1 MAEQLDRREERRFR
15 EEIREFVAEQV
26 SEPIRL
32 KVAQGRDISRA
43 ETITWQ
49 RKLVDRGWGAVHW
62 PQRWGGTDWSLH
74 KRFVFEE
81 EMALAGAP
89 GVPPF
94 NTKML
99 GPILLEYGTEEQK
112 ERFLPGALKLEQ
124 WWCQGYS
131 EPSAGSDL
139 AALRTRAVRDGDVY
153 RVNGGKIWTSYAHYA
168 DWMFCLVRTNT
179 EVKKQKGIS
188 FLLLDMRS
196 EGVSVE
202 PIHHFYG
209 AHILNQ
215 VLLDEV
221 RVPVDQR
228 IGEENTG
235 WTTAKALLE
244 HERLATSRHAE
255 ATRKL
260 GRLLALARH
269 NRDGDGPLY
278 RRADVRARIA
288 EVAVQVKALEFATRR
303 GLDMLIRD
311 GRIGVFASSL
321 NLKGVATNQ
330 AVDEAILDIAG
341 ADALAADA
349 AYDNLPRALLNRGG
363 DARYVAESR
372 YYLRGPAIAAGSNE
386 VQRNIIAQHALDL

>member
-1 MAEQLDRREERRFR
+1 MTDLSRSEEIRFR
-15 EEIREFVAEQV
+15 QEIREFVA
-26 SEPIRL
+26 SEVPESIRL
-32 KVAQGRDISRA
+32 KVAQGRDVSRD
-43 ETITWQ
+43 ETIAWQ
-49 RKLVDRGWGAVHW
+49 RKLVARGWGAVHW
-62 PQRWGGTDWSLH
+62 PKRWGGTDWSLQ

-89 GVPPF
+89 SIPPF
-94 NTKML
+94 NTRML

-112 ERFLPGALKLEQ
+112 ARFLPGALNMDQ

-139 AALRTRAVRDGDVY
+139 AALRTRAVREGDYY

-168 DWMFCLVRTNT
+168 DWMFCLVRTDP
-179 EVKKQKGIS
+179 EAKKQKGIS

-209 AHILNQ
+209 AHLLNQ
-215 VLLDEV
+215 VLLEDV
-221 RVPVDQR
+221 KVPVEQR

-255 ATRKL
+255 ARRKL
-260 GRLLALARH
+260 GRLLALAKA
-269 NRDGDGPLY
+269 NQDESGVLY
-278 RRADVRARIA
+278 QRADLKARIA

-303 GLDMLIRD
+303 GLEMLIRD

-321 NLKGVATNQ
+321 NLKGVAINQ
-330 AVDEAILDIAG
+330 AVDEAIMDIAG
-341 ADALAADA
+341 VDALAADA
-349 AYDNLPRALLNRGG
+349 AYDGLSRDLLNDGG

-386 VQRNIIAQHALDL
+386 VQRNIIAKHVLDL

>member
-1 MAEQLDRREERRFR
+1 
-15 EEIREFVAEQV
+15 
-26 SEPIRL
+26 
-32 KVAQGRDISRA
+32 AQGRDFCSD
-43 ETITWQ
+43 ETFAWQ
-49 RKLVDRGWGAVHW
+49 RMLVARGWGSVHW
-62 PQRWGGTDWSLH
+62 PKRWGGTDWSLQ

-89 GVPPF
+89 SIPPF
-94 NTKML
+94 NTRML

-112 ERFLPGALKLEQ
+112 ARFLPGALNMDQ

-139 AALRTRAVRDGDVY
+139 AALRTRAVREGDYY

-168 DWMFCLVRTNT
+168 DWMFCLVRTDP
-179 EVKKQKGIS
+179 EAKKQKGIS

-209 AHILNQ
+209 AHLLNQ
-215 VLLDEV
+215 VLLEDV
-221 RVPVDQR
+221 KVPVEQR

-255 ATRKL
+255 ARRKL
-260 GRLLALARH
+260 GRLLALAKA
-269 NRDGDGPLY
+269 NQDESGVLY
-278 RRADVRARIA
+278 QRADLKARIA

-303 GLDMLIRD
+303 GLEMLIRD

-321 NLKGVATNQ
+321 NLKGVAINQ
-330 AVDEAILDIAG
+330 AVDEAIMDIAG
-341 ADALAADA
+341 VDALAADA
-349 AYDNLPRALLNRGG
+349 AYDGLSRDLLNDGG

-386 VQRNIIAQHALDL
+386 VQRNIIAKHVLDL

>member
-1 MAEQLDRREERRFR
+1 MTDLSRSEEIRFR
-15 EEIREFVAEQV
+15 QEIREFVV
-26 SEPIRL
+26 SEVPESIRL
-32 KVAQGRDISRA
+32 KVAQGRDVSRD
-43 ETITWQ
+43 ETIAWQ
-49 RKLVDRGWGAVHW
+49 RKLVARGWGAVHW
-62 PQRWGGTDWSLH
+62 PKRWGGTDWSLQ

-89 GVPPF
+89 SIPPF
-94 NTKML
+94 NTRML

-112 ERFLPGALKLEQ
+112 ARFLPGALNMDQ

-139 AALRTRAVRDGDVY
+139 AALRTRAVREGDY
-153 RVNGGKIWTSYAHYA
+153 YHVNGGKIWTSYAHYA
-168 DWMFCLVRTNT
+168 DWMFCLVRTDP
-179 EVKKQKGIS
+179 EAKKQKGIS

-209 AHILNQ
+209 AHLLNQ
-215 VLLDEV
+215 VLLEDV
-221 RVPVDQR
+221 KVPVEQR

-255 ATRKL
+255 ARRKL
-260 GRLLALARH
+260 GRLLVLAKT
-269 NRDGDGPLY
+269 NRDASGALY
-278 RRADVRARIA
+278 QRADLKARIA

-303 GLDMLIRD
+303 GLEMLIRD

-321 NLKGVATNQ
+321 NLKGVAINQ
-330 AVDEAILDIAG
+330 AVDEAIMDIAG
-341 ADALAADA
+341 VDALAADA
-349 AYDNLPRALLNRGG
+349 AYDGLPGDLLNDGG

-386 VQRNIIAQHALDL
+386 VQRNIIAKHVLDL

>member
-1 MAEQLDRREERRFR
+1 MTDPSRSEEIRFR
-15 EEIREFVAEQV
+15 QEIREFVA
-26 SEPIRL
+26 SEVPESIRL
-32 KVAQGRDISRA
+32 KVEQGRDVSRD
-43 ETITWQ
+43 ETIAWQ
-49 RKLVDRGWGAVHW
+49 RKLVARGWGAVHW
-62 PQRWGGTDWSLH
+62 PKRWGGTDWSLQ

-89 GVPPF
+89 SIPPF
-94 NTKML
+94 NTRML

-112 ERFLPGALKLEQ
+112 ERFLPGALNMDQ

-139 AALRTRAVRDGDVY
+139 AALRTRAVREGDYY

-168 DWMFCLVRTNT
+168 DWMFCLVRTDP
-179 EVKKQKGIS
+179 EAKKQKGIS

-196 EGVSVE
+196 EGVGVE

-209 AHILNQ
+209 AHLLNQ
-215 VLLDEV
+215 VLLEDV
-221 RVPVDQR
+221 KVPVDQR

-255 ATRKL
+255 ARRKL
-260 GRLLALARH
+260 GRLLALA
-269 NRDGDGPLY
+269 NTNQDASGTLY
-278 RRADVRARIA
+278 QRADLNARIA
-288 EVAVQVKALEFATRR
+288 QVAVQVKALEFATRR
-303 GLDMLIRD
+303 GLEMLIRD

-321 NLKGVATNQ
+321 NLKGVAINQ
-330 AVDEAILDIAG
+330 AVDEAIMDIAG
-341 ADALAADA
+341 VDALAADA
-349 AYDNLPRALLNRGG
+349 AYDDLARDLLNDGG

-386 VQRNIIAQHALDL
+386 VQRNIIAKHVLDL

>member
-1 MAEQLDRREERRFR
+1 MSIMSRQEEGRFR
-15 EEIREFVAEQV
+15 EEIREFVASEVPEQ
-26 SEPIRL
+26 IRL
-32 KVAQGRDISRA
+32 KMAQGRDASRA
-43 ETITWQ
+43 ETIAWQ
-49 RKLVDRGWGAVHW
+49 RKLVAQGWGAVHW
-62 PQRWGGTDWSLH
+62 PKRWGGTDWSLE

-89 GVPPF
+89 GVPAF
-94 NTKML
+94 NMRML
-99 GPILLEYGTEEQK
+99 GPILLEYGTEAQK
-112 ERFLPGALKLEQ
+112 ERFLPGALNMDQ

-139 AALRTRAVRDGDVY
+139 ASLRTRAVRDGDHY
-153 RVNGGKIWTSYAHYA
+153 RINGAKIWTSYAQYA

-202 PIHHFYG
+202 PIRHFYG

-215 VLLDEV
+215 VNFDDV

-255 ATRKL
+255 ARRKL
-260 GRLLALARH
+260 GRLLALAKA
-269 NRDGDGPLY
+269 NRDRSGSLY
-278 RRADVRARIA
+278 ERPDIHARIA
-288 EVAVQVKALEFATRR
+288 HLAVQVKALEYATRR
-303 GLDMLIRD
+303 GLEMLIQD

-321 NLKGVATNQ
+321 NLKGVAINQ
-330 AVDEAILDIAG
+330 AVDEAILDVAG
-341 ADALAADA
+341 IDGLAADS
-349 AYDNLPRALLNRGG
+349 AYDEHPRDVLNAGG

-386 VQRNIIAQHALDL
+386 VQRNIIAKHVLDL

>member
-1 MAEQLDRREERRFR
+1 MTDLSRSEEIRFR
-15 EEIREFVAEQV
+15 QEIREFVA
-26 SEPIRL
+26 SEVPESIRL
-32 KVAQGRDISRA
+32 KVAQGRDISRD
-43 ETITWQ
+43 ETIAWQ
-49 RKLVDRGWGAVHW
+49 RKLVARGWGAVHW
-62 PQRWGGTDWSLH
+62 PKRWGGTDWSLQ

-89 GVPPF
+89 SIPPF
-94 NTKML
+94 NTRML

-112 ERFLPGALKLEQ
+112 ARFLPGALNMDQ

-139 AALRTRAVRDGDVY
+139 AALRTRAVREGDYY

-168 DWMFCLVRTNT
+168 DWMFCLVRTDP
-179 EVKKQKGIS
+179 EAKKQKGIS

-209 AHILNQ
+209 AHLLNQ
-215 VLLDEV
+215 VLLEDV
-221 RVPVDQR
+221 KVPVEQR

-255 ATRKL
+255 ARRKL
-260 GRLLALARH
+260 GRLLALAKA
-269 NRDGDGPLY
+269 NQDESGVLY
-278 RRADVRARIA
+278 QRADLKARIA

-303 GLDMLIRD
+303 GLEMLIRD

-321 NLKGVATNQ
+321 NLKGVAINQ
-330 AVDEAILDIAG
+330 AVDEAIMDIAG
-341 ADALAADA
+341 IDALAADA
-349 AYDNLPRALLNRGG
+349 AYDGLPRDLLNDGG

-386 VQRNIIAQHALDL
+386 VQRNIIAKHVLDL